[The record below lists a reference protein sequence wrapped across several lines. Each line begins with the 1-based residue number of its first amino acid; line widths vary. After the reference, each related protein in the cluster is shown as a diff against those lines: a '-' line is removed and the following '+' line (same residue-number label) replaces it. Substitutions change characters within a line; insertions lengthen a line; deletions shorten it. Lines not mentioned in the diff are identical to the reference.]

1 MLMFFVKQLK
11 QFTAKK
17 YFKNTIYRLTINY

>member
-1 MLMFFVKQLK
+1 MFFVKQLK